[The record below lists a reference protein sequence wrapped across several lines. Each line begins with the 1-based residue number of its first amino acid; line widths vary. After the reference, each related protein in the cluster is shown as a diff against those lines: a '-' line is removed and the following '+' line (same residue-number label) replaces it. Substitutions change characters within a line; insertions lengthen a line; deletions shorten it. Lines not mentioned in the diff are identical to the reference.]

1 MRSFILLKRI
11 VPDHTVKYLYFIGL
25 YYMGY
30 SRQYRMDKYL
40 DINGNSGV
48 LANELGSDFIR
59 VEFKNNF
66 KVTPMII
73 AI

>member
-1 MRSFILLKRI
+1 
-11 VPDHTVKYLYFIGL
+11 
-25 YYMGY
+25 MGY